1 MSERRKRMLKP
12 AVDEIDDLA
21 KRLEFLALTN
31 DDARRLRETGPA
43 FDAVADSFVEQFYA
57 HLFAFEQT
65 ARFLKDAAVV
75 EALKR
80 TQKEHFRTMFDACW
94 DDAFVQQRRQVGRA
108 HADIGIEPQFFL
120 GAYNQFLSFY
130 LSNLCPVGKVTTH
143 EDIERIR
150 SMLKAIFLD
159 VGLSLDAYFRR
170 LTEDLQRA
178 LGMLWEAN
186 KELKQFA
193 HFTSHDLK
201 TPLGTVAN
209 LCDEVI
215 DEFGSQIPGEA
226 RRLIESARH
235 TAYRMSTMIDELL
248 SLSSPFDDELAEE
261 PISTETVLAEAIE
274 RVSPELKRKNIE
286 VVLPAQYPRVVG
298 KRIAL
303 REVFF
308 NLFSNAAKYIERPAG
323 RIIVGAKVAERR
335 CVLSVADN
343 GPGIPADELH
353 RIFAPFHRLKMH
365 QNTDGCGLGLY
376 FAKSLVEQ
384 QDGRIWVESRLG
396 EGSCFFVS
404 LKHAAETGS
413 VNGTASL
420 PQ

>member
-1 MSERRKRMLKP
+1 MSKV
-12 AVDEIDDLA
+12 AADQIDDLA
-21 KRLEFLALTN
+21 KRLEFLALSD

-43 FDAVADSFVEQFYA
+43 FDAVADHFVKQFYA

-65 ARFLKDAAVV
+65 ARFLEDGAVV

-80 TQKEHFRTMFDACW
+80 TQKEHFQTMFDACW
-94 DDAFVQQRRQVGRA
+94 DEAYLQQRRQVGRA
-108 HADIGIEPQFFL
+108 HAAIGVEPQYFL

-130 LSNLCPVGKVTTH
+130 VSHLCPVGNVVTH
-143 EDIERIR
+143 DHLERMQ
-150 SMLKAIFLD
+150 SVLKAIFLD
-159 VGLSLDAYFRR
+159 VGLSLDAYFQR

-215 DEFGSQIPGEA
+215 DEFGSQIPKEA
-226 RRLIESARH
+226 RKLIESARH
-235 TAYRMSTMIDELL
+235 TAFRMSTMIDELL
-248 SLSSPFDDELAEE
+248 SLSSPFDDDMVQE
-261 PISTETVLAEAIE
+261 PISTEVALAEAIE
-274 RVSPELKRKNIE
+274 RIGPVLKRKNIE
-286 VVLPAQYPRVVG
+286 VVLPAHYPRVVA
-298 KRIAL
+298 KKIAL
-303 REVFF
+303 REVLF
-308 NLFSNAAKYIERPAG
+308 NLFSNAAKYIERPDG
-323 RIIVGAKVAERR
+323 RIVVGAKIADQH

-365 QNTDGCGLGLY
+365 QDTDGCGLGLY

-404 LKHAAETGS
+404 LKQAADVES
-413 VNGTASL
+413 VNGPAT
-420 PQ
+420 PRH

>member
-1 MSERRKRMLKP
+1 MLKV
-12 AVDEIDDLA
+12 AADETDDLA
-21 KRLEFLALTN
+21 KRLEFLALSN
-31 DDARRLRETGPA
+31 EDARRLRETGPA
-43 FDAVADSFVEQFYA
+43 FEAVADRFVKQFYA

-65 ARFLKDAAVV
+65 ARFLRDATVV

-94 DDAFVQQRRQVGRA
+94 DDAYVQQRRQVGRA
-108 HADIGIEPQFFL
+108 HAAIGIEPQYFL

-130 LSNLCPVGKVTTH
+130 LSNLCPVGQAVTH
-143 EDIERIR
+143 DDIEQMR

-159 VGLSLDAYFRR
+159 VGLSLDAYFQRS
-170 LTEDLQRA
+170 TEDLQRA

-215 DEFGSQIPGEA
+215 DEFGSQIPQEA
-226 RRLIESARH
+226 RTLIESARH

-248 SLSSPFDDELAEE
+248 SLSSPFDDDMAQE
-261 PISTETVLAEAIE
+261 PISTEAVLGEAIE
-274 RVSPELKRKNIE
+274 RISPALKRKNIE
-286 VVLPAQYPRVVG
+286 VVLPAHYPRVVA
-298 KRIAL
+298 KKIAL

-308 NLFSNAAKYIERPAG
+308 NLFSNAAKYIERTDG
-323 RIIVGAKVAERR
+323 RIVVGAKVADQR

-384 QDGRIWVESRLG
+384 QDGRIWAESRLG

-404 LKHAAETGS
+404 LKHAADVHS
-413 VNGTASL
+413 ANGAEML

>member
-1 MSERRKRMLKP
+1 MLKV
-12 AVDEIDDLA
+12 AADETDDLA
-21 KRLEFLALTN
+21 KRLEFLALSN
-31 DDARRLRETGPA
+31 EDARRLRETGPA
-43 FDAVADSFVEQFYA
+43 FDAVADRFVKQFYS

-65 ARFLKDAAVV
+65 ARFLRDATVV

-94 DDAFVQQRRQVGRA
+94 DDAYVQQRRQVGRA
-108 HADIGIEPQFFL
+108 HAAIGIEPQYFL

-130 LSNLCPVGKVTTH
+130 LSNLCPVGKAVTH
-143 EDIERIR
+143 DDIEQMR

-159 VGLSLDAYFRR
+159 VGLSLDAYFQRS
-170 LTEDLQRA
+170 TEDLQRA

-215 DEFGSQIPGEA
+215 DEFGSQIPQEA
-226 RRLIESARH
+226 RTLIESARH

-248 SLSSPFDDELAEE
+248 SLSSPFDDDMAQE
-261 PISTETVLAEAIE
+261 PISTEAVLGEAIE
-274 RVSPELKRKNIE
+274 RIGPALKRKNIE
-286 VVLPAQYPRVVG
+286 VVLPAHYPRVVA
-298 KRIAL
+298 KKIAL

-308 NLFSNAAKYIERPAG
+308 NLFSNAAKYIERTDG
-323 RIIVGAKVAERR
+323 RIVVGVKVTDQR

-404 LKHAAETGS
+404 LKHAADVHS
-413 VNGTASL
+413 ANGAEMV